1 MIAALVELFIYL
13 QTELYSST
21 RVLFITQQTLVVGC
35 RSTAFYVHFSAFRFH
50 IVGISTTLLTKS
62 CGVKLLQTEK
72 SDSEVVVFTLL
83 KTPMKLLA
91 NKKKVS

>member
-1 MIAALVELFIYL
+1 VIAALVELFIYL
-13 QTELYSST
+13 QTELYSPT
-21 RVLFITQQTLVVGC
+21 RALFITQQTLVVG

-50 IVGISTTLLTKS
+50 IIGISTTLLTKS